1 MTFPEEGIAVDAA
14 HSQKNGK
21 TEIQGIDLKTGKYL
35 FYESLG
41 NQTVNIGEFLAIV
54 EAVKHIIASNYK
66 PKLIWSDSL
75 TAISWF
81 KNKKGNSQ
89 KRNKALQKAE
99 IYLRACHV
107 EVDKIEVRHWNS
119 KYFGENAADFGNKA
133 YKPKT
138 KENATEIR
146 SIELF

>member
-66 PKLIWSDSL
+66 PKLIWSDKSH
-75 TAISWF
+75 
-81 KNKKGNSQ
+81 
-89 KRNKALQKAE
+89 RNLIVQEQEGKLAE
-99 IYLRACHV
+99 TQQGIAER
-107 EVDKIEVRHWNS
+107 
-119 KYFGENAADFGNKA
+119 
-133 YKPKT
+133 
-138 KENATEIR
+138 
-146 SIELF
+146 